1 MIILERA
8 VVNGE
13 IVPVRDTIF
22 YNKPR
27 IIKRMSRRP
36 KFALPSSW
44 YDPCSSPNSSV
55 SALV

>member
-27 IIKRMSRRP
+27 IIKRMSLRP
-36 KFALPSSW
+36 KFALPSS
-44 YDPCSSPNSSV
+44 
-55 SALV
+55 